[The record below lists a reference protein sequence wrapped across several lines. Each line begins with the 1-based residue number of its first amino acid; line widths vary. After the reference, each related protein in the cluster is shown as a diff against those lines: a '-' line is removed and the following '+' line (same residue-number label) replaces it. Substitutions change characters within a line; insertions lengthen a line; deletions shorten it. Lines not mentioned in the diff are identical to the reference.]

1 MIVMKRANLDSNA
14 VSQNNIFV
22 RAIPVIWRVVITCKR
37 VSSYWKYCLLF
48 IALFFL
54 PDASTAQV
62 RSNGANVPTITGENA
77 FLDAASNFVALTGS
91 DASVGKG
98 LIFPRADLTVF
109 EFNTNIV
116 DEFSFNTLFDGMIVY
131 NVGTGNT
138 VVNNGLMSAVT
149 PGFYYFSNPTGD
161 AVNNLSVTGGNWVR
175 IADQNDLKTTPS
187 GATLPSTPAP
197 KPGDV
202 FYNTTT
208 KSLYY
213 YKDTQWV
220 PVSSTP
226 SGSALPLDANSKVG
240 DVFYQTNANPAL
252 DVLKIFDG
260 TAWVNAGV
268 TLDATG
274 ENYLTLTGQTL
285 KANPLNLSGTNATGI
300 LAAGRFPALT
310 GDITTTAGAL
320 ATTLKSTGTAGTYKS
335 VTTDEQGRVT
345 SGTNP
350 TTLGGYGITDAA
362 SAAHTHALSSLTD
375 VAIPSPTSGDVLQ
388 WNGSK
393 WVNNPIVTGNQ
404 SISFTPNA
412 AGDVTGTA
420 TGATLLTPTLVI
432 GAGKV
437 TNSMLAGGIDLTTKV
452 TGVLPIA
459 NIPAALTGI
468 TSLNGLTL
476 TSLSTGFSIAGGTSP
491 KTLIVTDNAS
501 LSGTNTGDQVAS
513 SVPISAITGVTGTT
527 VQAAL
532 SDIKSQ
538 INTNAADITSKLT
551 GNTAITPGTKTK
563 ITYDAKGLVTAGA
576 DATTA
581 DIATAADKRYVTDA
595 QLANITTLSG
605 TNTGDQTLSLAGSN
619 LTISGA
625 NGNTVTGIG
634 DITGVTAGTGLSGGG
649 TSGDVT
655 LNLGTNAVGT
665 VNMKG
670 SGSNPLDYTGSTGF
684 VLKSNG
690 DGTFSWLDISS
701 GVSAN
706 PGSLSLGTGQFFIGD
721 GGGKASAISKNAIS
735 LGGFAA
741 ADADVDMG
749 NKKIVNL
756 ATPINPADA
765 ANKAYADTKI
775 AQSVMG
781 VASGVAPLNALG
793 KIDEAFLPGSL
804 VGAVNY
810 VGTYD
815 ATSGSITAAN
825 SGNKGNYYV
834 ISVAGSYNSVSYAV
848 GDWIISDGTQWSKV
862 SNNNGVTTIF
872 GRAGVV
878 TAVTGDYKSGQV
890 PETTNLYYTEARVN
904 ANATVVGKEDKT
916 NKSTNVVTDG
926 GSDTMYPSVKA
937 VKTYVDDKV
946 PASAAINNGQVLTV
960 NASGN
965 PVWQA
970 VSGTGTVTNVS
981 VTANAG
987 VTGVVTDPTTTPAI
1001 ALTLGD
1007 ITPTSVTTS
1016 GTVSAGSVTATTIS
1030 ATGTI
1035 TGSNIPAGATIT
1047 GSNTGDQQIT
1057 LTGAVTGTGA
1067 AKTTTIATTISDDA
1081 ITSAKILDGT
1091 ITNVDLAAG
1100 SIESSNLKNIAGPGT
1115 SGQILTSN
1123 GGGGFSWAASAATDL
1138 GYTASA
1144 TNGIVTSN
1152 TGADA
1157 TIPAGSTANASLMLP
1172 GDKTKLDGIAAGA
1185 TNYVLPKASGTV
1197 LGGIKVGANLSIDA
1211 SGVLSATSSGLS
1223 AINASSLLGNNT
1235 GSSAVPV
1242 ALDATAV
1249 KTLLSLSNVE
1259 NTSDASKQISTATQS
1274 ALDLKQNI
1282 SNISN
1287 TLATDASS
1295 TVKYPSVKAIKD
1307 YVDTQVSTAVPG
1319 ATSSTLGTIMLAGD
1333 LGGTASS
1340 PSVSKVGG
1348 STAAAINSATVAANG
1363 ATSANTTGAIVQ
1375 RDGSGNFTAGTIT
1388 ANLTGTASTAA
1399 ALQTGRTISITG
1411 DLAYTSPAF
1420 NGSGNVTAAGTIANN
1435 AVTYAKMQT
1444 MTANRLLGSGA
1455 AGTAVSEIT
1464 LGTNLSFTGNTLN
1477 VTSGS
1482 GDMLL
1487 GTAQSVTATK
1497 TFDNSTLAMKGT
1509 GAGVTT
1515 ISTANTTGT
1524 YTLTLPAATGTVALT
1539 SLPLNQFAATTS
1551 VQLAGVISDETGSG
1565 ALVFAN
1571 TPTFVTPVLG
1581 AATATS
1587 VIATGNLSGS
1597 QLTSTATTG
1606 TAPFSVVSTTPV
1618 PNLSIGGTAAN
1629 IAGGTAGDILYQ
1641 SALGITAKLTK
1652 GTAGQVLTMDPTAS
1666 FPTWTTISVGG
1677 GGDMLL
1683 ATPQSVTGLKTFDNS
1698 ILGIKGTSTGV
1709 TTLATANTT
1718 ATNYTL
1724 TLPAATGTV
1733 ALSTLPLS
1741 QFASTTSAQLAGII
1755 SDKTG
1760 SGALVFADSP
1770 SFTTPN
1776 LGAANAAS
1784 LIATGAITTSGSISS
1799 TGGNITSTTG
1809 YVQGTQLKS
1818 TVAVGTAPFVVTSTT
1833 PVSNL
1838 SIGGNA
1844 ATATNIAGGAGGQV
1858 LYQSAPGVTAM
1869 LGNGTAGQVL
1879 TSSGGTSAPT
1889 WTTVAAGGGL
1899 PTATIPADAN
1909 KVLTVNS
1916 STGAAQWQSPAGG
1929 GTTNLSI
1936 YALADFSS
1944 GIGPVSSMVRASGP
1958 GITIGLNGTSHSFLV
1973 TIPAGVTLDYFRLFS
1988 TYTNIGAQANM
1999 DITFTFLGK
2008 ELYNNLTDLIFPMVQ
2023 IVDQPAYTPAT
2034 GAATMPMAATG
2045 SGTVASKVTLI
2056 KDGTIQLSELKMTSH
2071 MGNFYYSVRF

>member
-1 MIVMKRANLDSNA
+1 MKRTNLDSNT

-22 RAIPVIWRVVITCKR
+22 RAIPMIWRVVITCER
-37 VSSYWKYCLLF
+37 VSSCWKCCFLF

-54 PDASTAQV
+54 LDASVAQV
-62 RSNGANVPTITGENA
+62 RTNGANVPTITNENA
-77 FLDAASNFVALTGS
+77 FLDAATNFPSLTGADGS
-91 DASVGKG
+91 IGKG

-109 EFNTNIV
+109 EFNTSIV

-131 NVGTGNT
+131 NIGTGNT
-138 VVNNGLMSAVT
+138 VINNGLTSAVT

-161 AVNNLSVTGGNWVR
+161 AVNNLSVTSGQWVR
-175 IADQNDLKTTPS
+175 MADQNDLKTTPS
-187 GATLPSTPAP
+187 GTALPTNPAP

-226 SGSALPLDANSKVG
+226 NGSTLPLVADSKVG
-240 DVFYQTNANPAL
+240 DVFYQTNSNPAL
-252 DVLKIFDG
+252 NVLKIFDG
-260 TAWVNAGV
+260 TYWVSAGV
-268 TLDATG
+268 SLDATG

-285 KANPLNLSGTNATGI
+285 KANPINLAGTNATGI

-310 GDITTTAGAL
+310 GDVTTVAGSL
-320 ATTLKSTGTAGTYKS
+320 ATTLKSVGTAGTYKS
-335 VTTDEQGRVT
+335 VTTDAQGRVV

-350 TTLGGYGITDAA
+350 TTLAGYGITDAA
-362 SAAHTHALSSLTD
+362 TAAHTHALSSLTD
-375 VAIPSPTSGDVLQ
+375 VAVPSPISGDVLQ

-393 WVNNPIVTGNQ
+393 WINNPIVTGNQ
-404 SISFTPNA
+404 SISFTPNM

-459 NIPAALTGI
+459 NIPTTLTGI
-468 TSLNGLTL
+468 SSLNGLTL
-476 TSLSTGFSIAGGTSP
+476 TSLPTGFSIAGGTTP
-491 KTLIVTDNAS
+491 KTLTVTDNAS
-501 LSGTNTGDQVAS
+501 LSGTNTGDQTATNVL
-513 SVPISAITGVTGTT
+513 INTITGVNGTT

-551 GNTAITPGTKTK
+551 GNVAITPGTKTK

-581 DIATAADKRYVTDA
+581 DIASAVDKRYVTDA

-625 NGNTVTGIG
+625 NGNTITGIG
-634 DITGVTAGTGLSGGG
+634 DITGVIAGTGLSGGG

-665 VNMKG
+665 VNLKG

-706 PGSLSLGTGQFFIGD
+706 PASLSLGTGQFFIGD

-749 NKKIVNL
+749 NKKIINL
-756 ATPINPADA
+756 ATPINPTDA

-775 AQSVMG
+775 PNGAIG
-781 VASGVAPLNALG
+781 AASGVAPLNSIG
-793 KIDEAFLPGSL
+793 KINETYLPASL

-825 SGNKGNYYV
+825 AGNKGNYYV
-834 ISVAGSYNSVSYAV
+834 ISVAGSYNSVPYAV
-848 GDWIISDGTQWSKV
+848 GDWIISDGFQWSKV
-862 SNNNGVTTIF
+862 SNNNGVTTVF

-878 TAVTGDYKSGQV
+878 TASTGDYKTDQI
-890 PETTNLYYTEARVN
+890 PETTNLYYTEARVS
-904 ANATVVGKEDKT
+904 ANATVVGKEDKI
-916 NKSTNVVTDG
+916 NKSTDVVTDG
-926 GSDTMYPSVKA
+926 GSNTMYPSVKA
-937 VKTYVDDKV
+937 VKTYVDAKV
-946 PASAAINNGQVLTV
+946 PASAAVNNGQVLTV

-970 VSGTGTVTNVS
+970 VSGSGTVTNVS
-981 VTANAG
+981 VTPNAG

-1001 ALTLGD
+1001 ALTLGN

-1016 GTVSAGSVTATTIS
+1016 GAVSAGSVTATTVS
-1030 ATGTI
+1030 ATGTV
-1035 TGSNIPAGATIT
+1035 TGSNIPVGATIS

-1057 LTGAVTGTGA
+1057 LTGAVTGSGA
-1067 AKTTTIATTISDDA
+1067 AKTTTIATTIADDA

-1091 ITNVDLAAG
+1091 IANADLGTGIIAPT
-1100 SIESSNLKNIAGPGT
+1100 NLKNIAGAGT

-1123 GGGGFSWAASAATDL
+1123 GTGGFSWTPSAATDL
-1138 GYTASA
+1138 GYTVST
-1144 TNGIVTSN
+1144 TNGIVTSS
-1152 TGADA
+1152 TGTAA

-1172 GDKTKLDGIAAGA
+1172 GDKVKLDGIAAGA
-1185 TNYVLPKASGTV
+1185 TNYSLPMAASNV

-1242 ALDATAV
+1242 ALDVTSV
-1249 KTLLSLSNVE
+1249 KTLLSLNNVDNVSDVSKPISNLTQTAL
-1259 NTSDASKQISTATQS
+1259 NGKQ
-1274 ALDLKQNI
+1274 DI

-1287 TLATDASS
+1287 TLASDASS
-1295 TVKYPSVKAIKD
+1295 TSKYPSVKAIKD
-1307 YVDTQVSTAVPG
+1307 YVDTQVSAAVPG
-1319 ATSSTLGTIMLAGD
+1319 ATASTLGTIMLAGD

-1340 PSVSKVGG
+1340 PSVAKVGG
-1348 STAAAINSATVAANG
+1348 STASAINSATVAANS
-1363 ATSANTTGAIVQ
+1363 AASANTASAIVQ
-1375 RDGSGNFTAGTIT
+1375 RDASGNFTAGTVT
-1388 ANLTGTASTAA
+1388 ANLTGNASTATK
-1399 ALQTGRTISITG
+1399 LQTGRTISITG

-1420 NGSGNVTAAGTIANN
+1420 DGSGNVTAAGTIANN
-1435 AVTYAKMQT
+1435 TVTFAKMQT
-1444 MTANRLLGSGA
+1444 ITANRLLGSGA
-1455 AGTAVSEIT
+1455 SGTAVSEIT
-1464 LGTNLSFTGNTLN
+1464 LGPNLSFTGNTLN
-1477 VTSGS
+1477 VATGV

-1497 TFDNSTLAMKGT
+1497 TFDNSTLAMKGIST
-1509 GAGVTT
+1509 GITT
-1515 ISTANTTGT
+1515 ISSANASASN

-1539 SLPLNQFAATTS
+1539 SLPLSQFATTTS
-1551 VQLAGVISDETGSG
+1551 AQLAGVISDETGSG

-1587 VIATGNLSGS
+1587 VFATGSLSGS
-1597 QLTSTATTG
+1597 QLISTVTTG

-1618 PNLSIGGTAAN
+1618 ANLSIGGTAAN
-1629 IAGGTAGDILYQ
+1629 IAGGTAGDIMYQ
-1641 SALGITAKLTK
+1641 SASGTTAKISK
-1652 GTAGQVLTMDPTAS
+1652 GTAGQVLTMDPSAS

-1677 GGDMLL
+1677 TGDMLL
-1683 ATPQSVTGLKTFDNS
+1683 ATPQSVTGTKTFDNS
-1698 ILGIKGTSTGV
+1698 TLGMKGTSTGI
-1709 TTLATANTT
+1709 TTLASANTT

-1733 ALSTLPLS
+1733 AISTLPLS
-1741 QFASTTSAQLAGII
+1741 QFAFTTSAQLAGVI
-1755 SDKTG
+1755 SDETG
-1760 SGALVFADSP
+1760 SGALVFANSP
-1770 SFTTPN
+1770 SFITPN
-1776 LGAANAAS
+1776 LGAANATS
-1784 LIATGAITTSGSISS
+1784 LMATGAITTSGSISS

-1818 TVAVGTAPFVVTSTT
+1818 TVADGTAPFVVTSTT

-1844 ATATNIAGGAGGQV
+1844 ATATNIAGGLGGQI
-1858 LYQSAPGVTAM
+1858 LYQSTAGVTSM
-1869 LGNGTAGQVL
+1869 LPNGTSGQVL

-1899 PTATIPADAN
+1899 PTATVPADAK

-1916 STGAAQWQSPAGG
+1916 STGAAEWQTPAGG

-1936 YALADFSS
+1936 YALPDFNN
-1944 GIGPVSSMVRASGP
+1944 GGGTVSSMVRASGP
-1958 GITIGLNGTSHSFLV
+1958 GITIGLNGTPHSFLV
-1973 TIPAGVTLDYFRLFS
+1973 TIPAGVTLDYFRLFT
-1988 TYTNIGAQANM
+1988 TYTIIGIQANL
-1999 DITFTFLGK
+1999 DITFTFIGK

-2023 IVDQPAYTPAT
+2023 IVDQASYTAGT
-2034 GAATMPMAATG
+2034 GAAMEVMSATG
-2045 SGTVASKVTLI
+2045 TGVVASKVTLI
-2056 KDGTIQLSELKMTSH
+2056 KDGTIQLSETKMSSH
-2071 MGNFYYSVRF
+2071 TGSFYYSVRF